1 MTGGGFLQDG
11 VGVVRRRA
19 VKVSEKACD
28 SERTSVVSF
37 LPGVFS
43 DGGRYA
49 PQIGKT
55 VGILK
60 MVHGRNEHVL
70 SALEKKGLDR
80 KINHQDLM
88 KAEMQPRLARQPPWR
103 EKLQSTGM
111 HERSFATVEMSIESA
126 QQRFNVVTCNLCK
139 GTRIQSKKGV
149 KNFHLCLQHSSCF
162 N

>member
-1 MTGGGFLQDG
+1 M
-11 VGVVRRRA
+11 
-19 VKVSEKACD
+19 
-28 SERTSVVSF
+28 VSF

-60 MVHGRNEHVL
+60 MVEGRNEHVL

-80 KINHQDLM
+80 KTNHQDLM
-88 KAEMQPRLARQPPWR
+88 KAEMQPRPARPSPWR

-111 HERSFATVEMSIESA
+111 HERSCATVEMSFESA
-126 QQRFNVVTCNLCK
+126 QQRLNVVACNLCK
-139 GTRIQSKKGV
+139 GTRLQAKKGV
-149 KNFHLCLQHSSCF
+149 KKSHFCLQHF
-162 N
+162 RV